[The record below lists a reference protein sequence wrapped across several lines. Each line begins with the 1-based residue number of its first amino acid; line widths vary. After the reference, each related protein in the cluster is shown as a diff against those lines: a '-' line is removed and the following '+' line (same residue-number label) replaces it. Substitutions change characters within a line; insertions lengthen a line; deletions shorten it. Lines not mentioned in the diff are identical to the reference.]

1 MFAGSGPLAP
11 EIKGITN
18 IEDSGFKTG
27 AELVDLIKGALFS
40 VYPSEW
46 YENCPLSVMESQIC
60 GTPVLAAA
68 IGGIPELIKNK
79 EAGELFES
87 GNAKDL
93 KEKIRDLYDNREK
106 LEFYTGNCLKAAFDT
121 AESYSKKLVLLYEDS
136 LKGK

>member
-1 MFAGSGPLAP
+1 
-11 EIKGITN
+11 
-18 IEDSGFKTG
+18 
-27 AELVDLIKGALFS
+27 
-40 VYPSEW
+40 
-46 YENCPLSVMESQIC
+46 MESQIC

-79 EAGELFES
+79 ETGELFES
-87 GNAKDL
+87 GNARDL

-106 LEFYTGNCLKAAFDT
+106 LEFYTDNCLKAAFDT